1 MINALVV
8 EDDPEFAEMLGGRL
22 DQAGMIVIY
31 CRTAAEASATLAAK
45 QFNYVLIDLML
56 PPSYSQEGISVLREV
71 LRRQHSVSTLLMT
84 QRDQGTV
91 SLVSEAME
99 IGARYFFDKNDTLVL
114 DNIMAKIEEIEVEK
128 RNGIFISHG
137 HNELLKLKLKDF
149 VEHRLKRRPVI
160 LAEQPSAGMTVV
172 EKLERTSNECSSA
185 IILMSADDMLR
196 DGGARARQNV
206 VHELGFFQGKYGR
219 DKVILLV
226 EDGVELFSNISGI
239 VYIRFDSMNFH
250 AAFES
255 LRLEIE
261 S

>member
-1 MINALVV
+1 MINVLVV
-8 EDDPEFAEMLGGRL
+8 EDDSEFAETLGRKL
-22 DQAGMIVIY
+22 DHAGMIVIY
-31 CRTAAEASATLAAK
+31 CRTAAEASAALATMK
-45 QFNYVLIDLML
+45 FSYVLIDLML
-56 PPSYSQEGISVLREV
+56 PPSYSQEGISVLREA
-71 LRRQHSVSTLLMT
+71 LRRQHSVPTLLMT

-91 SLVSEAME
+91 SIVSEAMA
-99 IGARYFFDKNDTLVL
+99 IGARYFFDKNDALVL
-114 DNIMAKIEEIEVEK
+114 ENIMAKIEEIEAEK
-128 RNGIFISHG
+128 RSGIFISHG

-172 EKLERTSNECSSA
+172 EKLERISNECSSA
-185 IILMSADDMLR
+185 IILMSGDDILR

-219 DKVILLV
+219 DRVILLV
-226 EDGVELFSNISGI
+226 EEGVELFSNISGI
-239 VYIRFDSMNFH
+239 VYIRFDSSNFD

-261 S
+261 G